1 MHPFQH
7 DKSCADFANTCAML
21 PPHYHPRATNL
32 VVAIEGTTNT
42 YMIEETGATL
52 ASETLTLGK
61 MTIFPQGSLH
71 SMQNTD
77 AFFLPF
83 LLLEHSLIAT
93 LAGYGN
99 ATLISALNAED
110 AGTHNILNGLY
121 GLPDD
126 IILAAYGGAT
136 EAYILNADPIRG
148 VLPPVGTG
156 SIIGSADCL
165 AARKK
170 GGAYTGTLNV
180 LTVSIMSLF

>member
-1 MHPFQH
+1 
-7 DKSCADFANTCAML
+7 ML

-52 ASETLTLGK
+52 VSETLTLGK
-61 MTIFPQGSLH
+61 MTIFPQRRLH

-83 LLLEHSLIAT
+83 LLLKHSLIAT
-93 LAGYGN
+93 LAGCGN
-99 ATLISALNAED
+99 ATLISALNSED

-126 IILAAYGGAT
+126 INLAAYGGAT
-136 EAYILNADPIRG
+136 EAYILNADPIRR
-148 VLPPVGTG
+148 VLPPVDTG
-156 SIIGSADCL
+156 SINWIRGVSCSLQEGSNL
-165 AARKK
+165 HE
-170 GGAYTGTLNV
+170 TLNCQ
-180 LTVSIMSLF
+180 VSMMSLV